1 MLYITTT
8 RIYACVYVQSTVLVR
23 YMTAH
28 RLSEISNEV
37 AEIDRRLSF
46 LSPSNSFE
54 NRTRKILI
62 SRLVELRDEINQS
75 ILENRKQRLQLV

>member
-1 MLYITTT
+1 MH
-8 RIYACVYVQSTVLVR
+8 VQSTVLVR

-54 NRTRKILI
+54 NKTRKVLI
-62 SRLVELRDEINQS
+62 SRLVELRDEINKS
-75 ILENRKQRLQLV
+75 ILENRKQRLQLI